1 MIFIAKSN
9 SAFDDDLLNV
19 FARLQV
25 SERVFDNCPAVQQA
39 LIFRRVHAKPFL
51 ACAAV
56 RMETPRGLSSFE
68 QSLLKLVYALAGP
81 FQIGNR
87 V

>member
-9 SAFDDDLLNV
+9 AAFDDDPLNV

-39 LIFRRVHAKPFL
+39 LIFRRGHAHRF
-51 ACAAV
+51 
-56 RMETPRGLSSFE
+56 
-68 QSLLKLVYALAGP
+68 
-81 FQIGNR
+81 
-87 V
+87 